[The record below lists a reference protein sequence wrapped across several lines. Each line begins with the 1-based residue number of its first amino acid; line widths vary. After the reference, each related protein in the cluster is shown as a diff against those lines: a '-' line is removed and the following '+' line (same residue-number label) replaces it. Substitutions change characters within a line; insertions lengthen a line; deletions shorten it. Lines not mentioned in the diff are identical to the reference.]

1 MLFASSSGQIVQPA
15 DNLNQVVLDS
25 LAERIC
31 VLDRDGTIVLA
42 NQAWK
47 QFARDNGAS
56 LSASGPGANYLRVCW
71 SAVGPFSE
79 GATEAAAGI
88 ESVLR
93 GDPPHFSLDYSCPSP
108 SHRAWSRLNVRRLRY
123 PHSDGVI
130 VMHFDITDRVLLAEK
145 LRRMEAHYSALMEN
159 PVDAATILAADAT
172 IQYQSPASESV
183 LGFQVE
189 ELVGRRIF
197 EFVHPEDSD
206 AVRGVLRD
214 CLRFPGRKHL
224 SEYRFRNKDGSWRM
238 VKSVAR
244 VSLTL
249 PAARFVLNSRDIT
262 RDKLAEKALRAKHD
276 ALLRRRLE
284 LESLAARL
292 FRELEEERRRTAAQL
307 QDNLGRRLAAL
318 ALQSAQLASRPEH
331 APDQLRSLQEMVAS
345 LGHDLRRVAD
355 DLHPAILDHLGLAV
369 ALREYCAEFTRT
381 QGIQIGYA
389 HRGISGRLPA
399 HAATTLYRVAG
410 EALANVAKH
419 AHTKQAWVTLSRTGK
434 GIRLSVR
441 DSGAGFEPAQLEPG
455 AGLGILAMRER
466 LRAITGS
473 LSVRSR
479 PGQGAEIVA
488 LVPLSPAGNQ
498 PRAAVPREVIV
509 DPLDQD

>member
-1 MLFASSSGQIVQPA
+1 MLTATSSGQIVQPA
-15 DNLNQVVLDS
+15 ENLNQVVLDS

-47 QFARDNGAS
+47 HFARDNGAS

-71 SAVGPFSE
+71 SAAGPFSE
-79 GATEAAAGI
+79 GAAEAAAGI

-93 GDPPHFSLDYSCPSP
+93 GGPPHFSLDYSCPSP
-108 SHRAWSRLNVRRLRY
+108 SHRAWFRLIVRRLRH
-123 PHSDGVI
+123 PHSDGAMVI
-130 VMHFDITDRVLLAEK
+130 SDITDRVLLAEK
-145 LRRMEAHYSALMEN
+145 LRRMETHYSALIEN
-159 PVDAATILAADAT
+159 PVDAATVLADDAT

-197 EFVHPEDSD
+197 EFVHPDDSD

-238 VKSVAR
+238 VESVAR

-331 APDQLRSLQEMVAS
+331 APGQLRSLQEVVAS

-355 DLHPAILDHLGLAV
+355 HLHPAILDHLGLAV

-389 HRGISGRLPA
+389 HRGIAGRLPA

-419 AHTKQAWVTLSRTGK
+419 AHTKQAWVTLSRTTK

-479 PGQGAEIVA
+479 PGHGAEIVA

-498 PRAAVPREVIV
+498 ARTAVPREVIV